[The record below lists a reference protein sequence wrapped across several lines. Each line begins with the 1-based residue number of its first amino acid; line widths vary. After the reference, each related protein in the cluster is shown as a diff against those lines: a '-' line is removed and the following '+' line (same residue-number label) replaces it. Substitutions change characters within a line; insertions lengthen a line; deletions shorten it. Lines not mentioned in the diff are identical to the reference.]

1 MTFEKQGPHNTE
13 AALKLAIEAAREE
26 GIHKIVV
33 ASSTGATAKKLAEL
47 EHEGIQ
53 IIDVGYARGVFGK
66 HEPQMSDEMR
76 QDLEAMGV
84 TVYVASH
91 ALSGAERGLSSKLG
105 GFGPVEVAAHA
116 LRIIGRGV
124 KVCEEISM
132 MAADAGL
139 VELHEPIVAV
149 AGTGHGADTAVVIRP
164 APTAEFLDSK
174 VDRIICMPRQG

>member
-1 MTFEKQGPHNTE
+1 M
-13 AALKLAIEAAREE
+13 
-26 GIHKIVV
+26 
-33 ASSTGATAKKLAEL
+33 
-47 EHEGIQ
+47 
-53 IIDVGYARGVFGK
+53 DVGYARGVFGK

-124 KVCEEISM
+124 KVCVEISM

>member
-116 LRIIGRGV
+116 LRILGQGM
-124 KVCEEISM
+124 KVCVEISLMAMDNGAVPYGEEI
-132 MAADAGL
+132 L
-139 VELHEPIVAV
+139 AV
-149 AGTGHGADTAVVIRP
+149 GGCGHGADYVINLIP
-164 APTAEFLDSK
+164 GHSNNLFETK
-174 VDRIICMPRQG
+174 VIDIICKPRIS

>member
-91 ALSGAERGLSSKLG
+91 ALRIWPG
-105 GFGPVEVAAHA
+105 GGGCPCAAHH
-116 LRIIGRGV
+116 RTWCKGVRGNLHDGSR
-124 KVCEEISM
+124 CRSGG
-132 MAADAGL
+132 AA
-139 VELHEPIVAV
+139 
-149 AGTGHGADTAVVIRP
+149 
-164 APTAEFLDSK
+164 
-174 VDRIICMPRQG
+174 

>member
-84 TVYVASH
+84 TVYV
-91 ALSGAERGLSSKLG
+91 GVPCPERRQERGLSSKLG
-105 GFGPVEVAAHA
+105 GFLAGGGGCPCAAHH
-116 LRIIGRGV
+116 RTRRKGVRGNLHDGSR
-124 KVCEEISM
+124 CRSGG
-132 MAADAGL
+132 AA
-139 VELHEPIVAV
+139 
-149 AGTGHGADTAVVIRP
+149 
-164 APTAEFLDSK
+164 
-174 VDRIICMPRQG
+174 

>member
-1 MTFEKQGPHNTE
+1 MTFDRQGPENTE
-13 AALKLAIEAAREE
+13 ATLKLAIEAAREE

-33 ASSTGATAKKLAEL
+33 ASSTGETARKLAML
-47 EHEGIQ
+47 EHEGIRL
-53 IIDVGYARGVFGK
+53 IDVGYARGVFGK
-66 HEPQMSDEMR
+66 HEPRMSAETQR
-76 QDLEAMGV
+76 ELESMGV

-91 ALSGAERGLSSKLG
+91 ALSGAERALSSKLG

-124 KVCEEISM
+124 KVCVEISM

-139 VELHEPIVAV
+139 VELHEPIVAI
-149 AGTGHGADTAVVIRP
+149 AGTGRGADTAVVIRP

-174 VDRIICMPRQG
+174 VDRIICMPRHE

>member
-47 EHEGIQ
+47 EHEGIR

-91 ALSGAERGLSSKLG
+91 ALSGAER
-105 GFGPVEVAAHA
+105 
-116 LRIIGRGV
+116 
-124 KVCEEISM
+124 
-132 MAADAGL
+132 
-139 VELHEPIVAV
+139 
-149 AGTGHGADTAVVIRP
+149 
-164 APTAEFLDSK
+164 
-174 VDRIICMPRQG
+174 

>member
-1 MTFEKQGPHNTE
+1 MTFEKQGRQNTE

-33 ASSTGATAKKLAEL
+33 ASTTGATAKKLAEM
-47 EHEGIQ
+47 EHEG
-53 IIDVGYARGVFGK
+53 K
-66 HEPQMSDEMR
+66 HEAQMSDEMR
-76 QDLEAMGV
+76 QELEAMGV

-91 ALSGAERGLSSKLG
+91 ALSGAERGLSVKLG

-124 KVCEEISM
+124 KVCVEISM

-149 AGTGHGADTAVVIRP
+149 AGTGGGADTAVVIRP

>member
-116 LRIIGRGV
+116 LRIIGRGGV
-124 KVCEEISM
+124 RGNLHDGSRCRSGG
-132 MAADAGL
+132 AA
-139 VELHEPIVAV
+139 
-149 AGTGHGADTAVVIRP
+149 
-164 APTAEFLDSK
+164 
-174 VDRIICMPRQG
+174 

>member
-84 TVYVASH
+84 
-91 ALSGAERGLSSKLG
+91 
-105 GFGPVEVAAHA
+105 
-116 LRIIGRGV
+116 
-124 KVCEEISM
+124 
-132 MAADAGL
+132 
-139 VELHEPIVAV
+139 
-149 AGTGHGADTAVVIRP
+149 IRP

>member
-47 EHEGIQ
+47 EHEGIR

-66 HEPQMSDEMR
+66 HEPKMSDEMR
-76 QDLEAMGV
+76 QDLE
-84 TVYVASH
+84 ASH

-124 KVCEEISM
+124 KVCVEISM

>member
-1 MTFEKQGPHNTE
+1 MNFANQGPQNTDE
-13 AALKLAIEAAREE
+13 ALRLAIDAAREE
-26 GIHKIVV
+26 GIKKIVV
-33 ASSTGATAKKLAEL
+33 ASSTGFTALKLSEL
-47 EHEGIQ
+47 EHEGLE

-66 HEPQMSDEMR
+66 HEPLMSAETKAE
-76 QDLEAMGV
+76 LERRGV

-91 ALSGAERGLSSKLG
+91 ALSGAERGLSVKFQG
-105 GFGPVEVAAHA
+105 VGPVEVAAHA

-124 KVCEEISM
+124 KVCVEISM

-149 AGTGHGADTAVVIRP
+149 AGTGHGADTALVIRP

-174 VDRIICMPRQG
+174 VDRIICMPRQA

>member
-91 ALSGAERGLSSKLG
+91 AL
-105 GFGPVEVAAHA
+105 
-116 LRIIGRGV
+116 RIIGRGV
-124 KVCEEISM
+124 KVCVEISM